1 MHDSVV
7 FKIFGLEVTNV
18 IVASWVIMLLLVVFS
33 ILATRKMKDVP
44 GVLQNIAEWAV
55 EALQNFFGGILG
67 QWRMRRYFP
76 ALATFFIFI
85 VISNY
90 SGLLPGIG
98 HFKGYATPTAN
109 LSGTAALSLCA
120 FVMIHGLGFKE
131 RGVGNYLKS
140 FLKPFAALLPLTL
153 IEQIVRPVSLALRLY
168 GNLYGEEQVGEQLAE
183 VFPLILPLL
192 IKVLSLIFC
201 LVQAMVFTM
210 LLAIFLAESTEGAEE
225 RLPQHG

>member
-109 LSGTAALSLCA
+109 LSVTAALSLCA

-140 FLKPFAALLPLTL
+140 FLKPFAVLLPLTL
-153 IEQIVRPVSLALRLY
+153 IAGWY
-168 GNLYGEEQVGEQLAE
+168 GMNFTGM
-183 VFPLILPLL
+183 PLL
-192 IKVLSLIFC
+192 EWRYGYPAVVAVSALVVALLIWYFKRKKW
-201 LVQAMVFTM
+201 F
-210 LLAIFLAESTEGAEE
+210 
-225 RLPQHG
+225 

>member
-109 LSGTAALSLCA
+109 LSVTAALSLCA

-131 RGVGNYLKS
+131 RGVGNYLK
-140 FLKPFAALLPLTL
+140 K
-153 IEQIVRPVSLALRLY
+153 
-168 GNLYGEEQVGEQLAE
+168 
-183 VFPLILPLL
+183 
-192 IKVLSLIFC
+192 
-201 LVQAMVFTM
+201 
-210 LLAIFLAESTEGAEE
+210 
-225 RLPQHG
+225 LPQAVCGAPAADADRADRAPGLPGAATVW

>member
-109 LSGTAALSLCA
+109 LSVTAALSLCA

-140 FLKPFAALLPLTL
+140 FLKPVAVMLPLTIL
-153 IEQIVRPVSLALRLY
+153 EQFVRPFSLALRLY
-168 GNLYGEEQVGEQLAE
+168 GNLYGEEMVTENLYNI
-183 VFPLILPLL
+183 FPIIVPLVMQ
-192 IKVLSLIFC
+192 VLSLLFC
-201 LVQAMVFTM
+201 MIQALVFTM
-210 LLAIFLAESTEGAEE
+210 LLSIYVAEATESD
-225 RLPQHG
+225 

>member
-1 MHDSVV
+1 MHTTVV
-7 FKIFGLEVTNV
+7 FKVFGLEITSI

-33 ILATRKMKDVP
+33 ILATRKMTEVP
-44 GVLQNIAEWAV
+44 GKLQNIAEWAV
-55 EALQNFFGGILG
+55 EQLENFFSGILG
-67 QWRMRRYFP
+67 TYRMRRYFP

-109 LSGTAALSLCA
+109 LSVTAALSLCA

-131 RGVGNYLKS
+131 RGVGAYLKS

-153 IEQIVRPVSLALRLY
+153 IEQLVRPVSLALRLY
-168 GNLYGEEQVGEQLAE
+168 GNMYGEEQVGEQLAE

-225 RLPQHG
+225 RLPQHV